1 MTEDEIRAHSRII
14 RVKVE
19 RLRRLISGLNSEL
32 SIHEAELLIL
42 ERQCKHRFVD
52 YYCEICETPD
62 PSAGFC

>member
-1 MTEDEIRAHSRII
+1 M
-14 RVKVE
+14 KVE